1 MDKMQI
7 KNTRAAIEQKADGEN
22 GALHIRA
29 YVLAFGNIDS
39 YGDII
44 EPGACDEFLKSENA
58 DRMRLCYQHDL
69 DQVIGVITAKGVDG
83 RGMWIEADVLDTTIG
98 ADVQKLLKAGAIDE
112 FSIGYV
118 ANKWSYSQ
126 TETGEQVRHLEAIT
140 IWEASPVTRAANPLA
155 VLLDA
160 KSEEAKNA
168 LGELSDDELV
178 ALKSAVGEEIARRIV
193 SKL

>member
-1 MDKMQI
+1 MEKMQTKNIRSAAEI
-7 KNTRAAIEQKADGEN
+7 KAVGEDGK
-22 GALHIRA
+22 LSIRA
-29 YVLAFGNIDS
+29 YVLAFGNVDS

-58 DRMRLCYQHDL
+58 DRMRLCYQHNL
-69 DQVIGVITAKGVDG
+69 DQVIGKITAKGVDE

-118 ANKWSYSQ
+118 ANKWSYGRD
-126 TETGEQVRHLEAIT
+126 EAGEQVRHLEAIT

-160 KSEEAKNA
+160 KSEDAETA

-178 ALKSAVGEEIARRIV
+178 QLKDAVSEEIARRVI